1 MIVRIPVTKK
11 LFSVFCHVFYTSNTK
26 SMVTGRPMGSC
37 RWCNLWLVFAQ
48 HDVEPTLTASFQR
61 SAHLSEIPKNT
72 VVISCKFAMFSF
84 VWHCFSA
91 QCVHHEHLIINCDS
105 ASLIFTVHTFNSFA
119 CFKVASAL
127 DGHRLFREGT
137 CSFRSEFVSSGLN
150 FSFERLADEKS

>member
-11 LFSVFCHVFYTSNTK
+11 LFSVFSHVFYTSKYVRVIELRDTIF
-26 SMVTGRPMGSC
+26 MVTGRPMGSC
-37 RWCNLWLVFAQ
+37 RWSNLWLVLAQ
-48 HDVEPTLTASFQR
+48 HDVEPTLTALFQR

-91 QCVHHEHLIINCDS
+91 QCVHHEHLIINCYS

-137 CSFRSEFVSSGLN
+137 CSFRSELFLQ
-150 FSFERLADEKS
+150 D